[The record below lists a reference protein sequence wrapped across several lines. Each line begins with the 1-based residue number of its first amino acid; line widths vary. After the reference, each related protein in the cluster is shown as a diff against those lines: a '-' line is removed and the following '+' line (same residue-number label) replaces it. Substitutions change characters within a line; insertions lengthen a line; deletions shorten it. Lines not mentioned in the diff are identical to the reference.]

1 MPSATIALAAGAYA
15 ALLLLLLCELHRT
28 SDRHPEHA
36 EPRSHQ

>member
-15 ALLLLLLCELHRT
+15 ALLLLLCALHRT